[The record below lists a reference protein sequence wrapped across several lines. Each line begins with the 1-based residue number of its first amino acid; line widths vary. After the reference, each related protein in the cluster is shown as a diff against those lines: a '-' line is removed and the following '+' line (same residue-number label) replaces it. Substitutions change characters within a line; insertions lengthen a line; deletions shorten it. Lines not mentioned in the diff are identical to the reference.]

1 MRSTDSTI
9 IRTNGLLRYRR
20 SPAMPTRSTHR
31 RRSSRRSPT
40 RIGSES
46 YTRFGTRSA
55 VAVSYRSS
63 LMPHSRRCRHTFR
76 KFKQAG
82 LVKSRKK
89 GKWSYYR
96 IADTAVFEVLDLAA
110 ATQEVA

>member
-1 MRSTDSTI
+1 M
-9 IRTNGLLRYRR
+9 
-20 SPAMPTRSTHR
+20 STH
-31 RRSSRRSPT
+31 
-40 RIGSES
+40 
-46 YTRFGTRSA
+46 
-55 VAVSYRSS
+55 
-63 LMPHSRRCRHTFR
+63 LR
-76 KFKQAG
+76 KLKQAG